1 MSYDS
6 AKVPQLF
13 KGVQWRS
20 YSVNLDMW
28 GAASEDVTLYLAE
41 QGVDNVVYD
50 PVERSAEHNEY
61 AIKFI
66 MRIGGAHSVTLS
78 NVLSVIPSIKDRD
91 AILYYSKFLSKLYS
105 PVYIGVYEGDNLQ
118 DYKEEVSKRFRVISI
133 TNDMITAVNEDR

>member
-13 KGVQWRS
+13 KGVKWRS

-28 GAASEDVTLYLAE
+28 GSASEDVTLYLAE

-50 PVERSAEHNEY
+50 PVERSAEHNED

-78 NVLSVIPSIKDRD
+78 NVLSVIPSAKDRD
-91 AILYYSKFLSKLYS
+91 AILYYSKFLSRAYA

-118 DYKEEVSKRFRVISI
+118 DYKHEVSKRFRVISI
-133 TNDMITAVNEDR
+133 TNDMITAVNEDQ